1 MKGTLIEKYQRFGGA
16 MYTPVVL
23 FTFPGMIVGLCAIF
37 RNASIMGGLAADG
50 TMWSQIWYM
59 IYEGAQM
66 VFRQMPLLFAM
77 ALPIG
82 LAKKQAG
89 RCVFEAIAVY
99 LTFNYFLSAILT
111 NWGTSFGIDFANMTT
126 DDTGITLVASI
137 KTLDTGIAGSLIV
150 GAIVVWLH
158 NRFYEFKLPEWLGVF
173 KGAAFIYALGFFAM
187 IPLALAFAII
197 WPQIQ
202 IGFENMQTF
211 FMNSGVFGVFCYTT
225 LSRLLIPVGL
235 HHFIYMPFNYGD
247 AVVAGGLKAYWSTHV
262 IEFSQYQGNLAD
274 VFPEGRFLTLG
285 YAKVFGSPGIAAA
298 FYFTSPKEKRPQVLA
313 IMLPVTLTAVV
324 AGITEPIEFTFLFVA
339 PLLFVV
345 HSVLAGALAAVECL
359 FGVVNGS
366 AGNLIEFLL
375 MNWIPLWS
383 TQSAMWIK
391 QIVIGLV
398 FTGIWFVVFYFLIIK
413 LDLKTPGRE
422 ENEIKLYSKAEYR
435 ERQAALAVE
444 AAGGAGAAGATAS
457 PDDVNG
463 LKAVEFL
470 MMLGGADNIVDVTN
484 CATRL
489 RVTVKDGTKVCPA
502 DDFKTAGAYGLVVNG
517 NAVQVIVG
525 MDVSIV
531 RERFENLL

>member
-1 MKGTLIEKYQRFGGA
+1 MKGTLIEKFQRFGGA

-82 LAKKQAG
+82 LAKKQVG

-111 NWGTSFGIDFANMTT
+111 NWGVNFGIDFANMTT
-126 DDTGITLVASI
+126 DDTGITLIASI

-158 NRFYEFKLPEWLGVF
+158 NRYYEFKLPEWLGVF
-173 KGAAFIYALGFFAM
+173 KGAAFIYVLGFFAM

-211 FMNSGVFGVFCYTT
+211 FMSSGVVGVFCYTT

-274 VFPEGRFLTLG
+274 IFPEGRFLTLG

-298 FYFTSPKEKRPQVLA
+298 FYFTAPKEKRPQVLA
-313 IMLPVTLTAVV
+313 LMLPVTLTAVI

-345 HSVLAGALAAVECL
+345 HSILAGALAAVECL

-366 AGNLIEFLL
+366 AGNLIEFAL

-383 TQSAMWIK
+383 TQSTMWIK

-398 FTGIWFVVFYFLIIK
+398 FTGIWFVVFYFLITK
-413 LDLKTPGRE
+413 LNLKTPGRE
-422 ENEIKLYSKAEYR
+422 DAEIRLYSKAEYR
-435 ERQAALAVE
+435 ERQAALAAE
-444 AAGGAGAAGATAS
+444 GAGGAGGVADAAAGG
-457 PDDVNG
+457 DENG

-470 MMLGGADNIVDVTN
+470 MMLGGAENIVDVTN

-489 RVTVKDGTKVCPA
+489 RVTVKDGSKVCPA
-502 DDFKTAGAYGLVVNG
+502 DDFKAAGAYGLVVNG
-517 NAVQVIVG
+517 NAIQVIVG

>member
-1 MKGTLIEKYQRFGGA
+1 MKGTLIEKFQRFGGA

-82 LAKKQAG
+82 LAKKQIG

-111 NWGTSFGIDFANMTT
+111 SWGVNFGIDFANMTT
-126 DDTGITLVASI
+126 DDTGITLIASI

-158 NRFYEFKLPEWLGVF
+158 NRYYEFKLPEWLGVF
-173 KGAAFIYALGFFAM
+173 KGAAFIYVLGFFAM

-211 FMNSGVFGVFCYTT
+211 FMSSGVVGVFCYTT

-274 VFPEGRFLTLG
+274 IFPEGRFLTLG

-298 FYFTSPKEKRPQVLA
+298 FYFTAPKEKRPQVLA
-313 IMLPVTLTAVV
+313 LMLPVTLTAVI

-345 HSVLAGALAAVECL
+345 HSILAGALAAVECL

-366 AGNLIEFLL
+366 AGNLIEFAL

-383 TQSAMWIK
+383 TQSTMWIK

-398 FTGIWFVVFYFLIIK
+398 FTGIWFVVFYFLITK
-413 LDLKTPGRE
+413 LNLKTPGRE
-422 ENEIKLYSKAEYR
+422 DAEIRLYSKAEYR
-435 ERQAALAVE
+435 ERQAALAAEGASEAGRVADAA
-444 AAGGAGAAGATAS
+444 AAG
-457 PDDVNG
+457 DENG

-470 MMLGGADNIVDVTN
+470 MMLGGAENIVDVTN

-489 RVTVKDGTKVCPA
+489 RVTVKDGSKVCPA
-502 DDFKTAGAYGLVVNG
+502 DDFKAAGAYGLVVNG
-517 NAVQVIVG
+517 NAIQVIVG